1 MDLFFVF
8 AKNVMYLFFF
18 CIFGGGCLSN
28 TWSNSLKT
36 RNVDVA
42 PIDISI
48 AAGGQRGCINGLPE
62 DIALAVLVEGLLGL
76 DPLGQGCCLLPTSER
91 ACILHGSNFLVQATE
106 LPVHPGLTL
115 LSRVAPV
122 ARVGAALLA
131 KLTGHG
137 VVNPADTLG
146 HGGIDTRCVVL
157 ATSNTLSHDSG
168 LDIRSW
174 VKLAL
179 ADQRTATISLA
190 CVLAISPTSADEG
203 VVKLESLAKPGGSEG
218 GLTLVMANNWQV
230 DLLENNLVI
239 SSSSKL
245 VLSPPCGKA
254 CLEVKEFFWL
264 GKADSVYVG
273 LKVKVLRDIE
283 DSPVVGEVPWVE
295 LRVDVEGLD
304 VSVLVGPGLC
314 LVLGVPFSTSNLQL
328 GWLLLELGSTVG
340 SGEDDP
346 RSNQGA
352 STLVEVH
359 SLRFSSIAWI
369 LCDGLLSKDST
380 HVRPLPELGLVLVEA
395 LDPNSESVL
404 VPLATLGHVLH
415 NWRRGRGDE
424 VRVKAADIKESR
436 ALAVLRT
443 EDAKAIPDVDEA
455 TSICDDGAIV
465 TLVVWDTFI
474 ALALGVVCAVLKDVV
489 NIGCCLVGESSLSL
503 LVVVGGNVSI
513 LVLHHLHN
521 HLDTI

>member
-157 ATSNTLSHDSG
+157 ATSNTPSHDSG

-218 GLTLVMANNWQV
+218 GLTLVVANNWQV

-239 SSSSKL
+239 SCSSKL
-245 VLSPPCGKA
+245 VFSPACGKA
-254 CLEVKEFFWL
+254 CLEIKEFLWL
-264 GKADSVYVG
+264 GKADSVNVG
-273 LKVKVLRDIE
+273 LKVKVLGSVKN
-283 DSPVVGEVPWVE
+283 SPVIGEVSWVE
-295 LRVDVEGLD
+295 FWVDVEGLD
-304 VSVLVGPGLC
+304 VSVLVGSGLC
-314 LVLGVPFSTSNLQL
+314 LVLGVPFSTSDLQL

-404 VPLATLGHVLH
+404 VPLATLGHMLH
-415 NWRRGRGDE
+415 NRRRGRGDE
-424 VRVKAADIKESR
+424 VGVQAAYVQKSR

-455 TSICDDGAIV
+455 TAICDDGAIV
-465 TLVVWDTFI
+465 TLVVWDAFI
-474 ALALGVVCAVLKDVV
+474 ALAL
-489 NIGCCLVGESSLSL
+489 S
-503 LVVVGGNVSI
+503 
-513 LVLHHLHN
+513 
-521 HLDTI
+521 